1 MDKEAFIE
9 LFKHMTLEEQARVM
23 AEISEKEDKKNEK
36 TDL

>member
-23 AEISEKEDKKNEK
+23 EELNKVSKNK
-36 TDL
+36 IVK